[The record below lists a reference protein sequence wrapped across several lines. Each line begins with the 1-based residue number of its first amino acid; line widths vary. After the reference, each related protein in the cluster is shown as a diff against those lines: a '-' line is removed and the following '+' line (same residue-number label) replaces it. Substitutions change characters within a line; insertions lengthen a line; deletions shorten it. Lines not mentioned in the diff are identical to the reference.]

1 MNVRERLAGVDRRLI
16 IAERCTLNKKVDE
29 TANITII
36 IPTKNAGAEFRDTLD
51 AIRRQTREPEVLV
64 VDSGSSDGTVEL
76 ARQFGART
84 ISIPPESFNHGETR
98 NLGIREGTGRFCVML
113 VQDAVPVGE
122 TWLENLIAPFSDERV
137 VGVTGRHTPRPESD
151 LVGRW
156 QVEFRNSFLGD
167 KLRVQEMDSWE
178 NFLTLSLEERLRLVS
193 FDNVCSALRRDF
205 WEKCPFQPLPFAE
218 DLDWGVRAMAAGYK
232 LVYNPSIRVLHSH
245 TRPAAYHLRRSYVSG
260 RVVPKLLHVPPSYT
274 GVQND
279 DELFALLG
287 FLCGEVRTI
296 LNEQVTDWRKF
307 STSSAAEPRLWE
319 SLLLAAGLRPAPP
332 SYKLNAVR
340 GSFYFMLEHLDG
352 SREKSHDPVALE
364 SVITQALGEAA
375 GSFAASY
382 YNWCEVHGV
391 VSEGMQRLDQALSKG
406 V

>member
-1 MNVRERLAGVDRRLI
+1 
-16 IAERCTLNKKVDE
+16 VDE
-29 TANITII
+29 TAKITII
-36 IPTKNAGAEFRDTLD
+36 IPTKNAGPEFRDTLD
-51 AIRRQTREPEVLV
+51 AIRKQTRESEVLV

-98 NLGIREGTGRFCVML
+98 NLGIRQGSGRFCVML
-113 VQDAVPVGE
+113 VQDAVPVGD

-156 QVEFRNSFLGD
+156 QVEFRNYFLGNE
-167 KLRVQEMDSWE
+167 LRVQQMDSWE
-178 NFLTLSLEERLRLVS
+178 NFLTLDFQERLRLVS

-218 DLDWGVRAMAAGYK
+218 DLDWGVRAMAAGYR
-232 LVYNPSIRVLHSH
+232 LVYNPAIRVVHSH

-260 RVVPKLLHVPPSYT
+260 RVVPKLLHIAPAHT
-274 GVQND
+274 GVRND
-279 DELFALLG
+279 EELFALLG
-287 FLCGEVRTI
+287 FLCGEVRTM
-296 LNEQVTDWRKF
+296 LTERVTDWRKF
-307 STSSAAEPRLWE
+307 STSSTAEPRLWE

-340 GSFYFMLEHLDG
+340 GSFYYMLEHLEG
-352 SREKSHDPVALE
+352 SREKFCDGEGLN
-364 SVITQALGEAA
+364 SVITQALGEVA

-382 YNWCEVHGV
+382 YNWCEAQGV
-391 VSEGMQRLDQALSKG
+391 VSEGMQRLDKTLSKG